1 MNICVNWLFKNLGI
15 ENAFERVDCACLCSI
30 CHYSSLHTC
39 PLLSFTDVSVSVLLS
54 FLFDRCFLSGSWERA
69 MGWEGNHPFFPPHF
83 LMLSTHWLNFGP
95 CGYFHQSHSYTG
107 LHLCRMF
114 SLRGFSLL
122 FLMLKWPLVVK
133 YSHCTFLSLVLQ
145 STTDADDW
153 EPSETAFSG

>member
-15 ENAFERVDCACLCSI
+15 ENAFEHVLVCVASATILPCTPALC
-30 CHYSSLHTC
+30 YPSLM
-39 PLLSFTDVSVSVLLS
+39 
-54 FLFDRCFLSGSWERA
+54 FLSQCCCLFSLTA
-69 MGWEGNHPFFPPHF
+69 ASCLDHGNVLWGGRGIILFFPPHF